1 MVVLKPTVATVEVH
15 RVVATKRLLQFQ
27 ARVGGHQQGNVT
39 RNRLGS
45 ATPAGVTEQP
55 DMNFHRPSLK
65 TIYCAYK
72 TILNGLN

>member
-1 MVVLKPTVATVEVH
+1 VLVVINKETLLETGLA
-15 RVVATKRLLQFQ
+15 RRL
-27 ARVGGHQQGNVT
+27 
-39 RNRLGS
+39 
-45 ATPAGVTEQP
+45 PPGVTEQP